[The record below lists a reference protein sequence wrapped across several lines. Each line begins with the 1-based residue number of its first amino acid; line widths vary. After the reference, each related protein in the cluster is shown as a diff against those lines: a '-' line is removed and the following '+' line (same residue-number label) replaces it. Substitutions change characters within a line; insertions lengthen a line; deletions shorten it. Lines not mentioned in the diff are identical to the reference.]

1 MSIVLFSPLE
11 KFLKKKKTPPKKI
24 ITDNNESDKEKI
36 VCRRVDLLESAYIT
50 ELNVPI
56 TGIIVETY
64 M

>member
-11 KFLKKKKTPPKKI
+11 KFFKKKKTPPKKI

-36 VCRRVDLLESAYIT
+36 VCRRIDLLESAYIT